1 MNPPGQTVVASHVGM
16 ASGAAMDGK
25 GVPPNGAVSKDC
37 ISQARA
43 TTAGRPSWL
52 SVASTSSIV
61 RPARSVR
68 MAVSTMPIGRVPR
81 MS

>member
-1 MNPPGQTVVASHVGM
+1 
-16 ASGAAMDGK
+16 MDGK

-37 ISQARA
+37 ISHARA

-52 SVASTSSIV
+52 SVASTSFDRV

-68 MAVSTMPIGRVPR
+68 TAVSHDADREGAEV
-81 MS
+81 S